1 MSKSL
6 VDQINSLN
14 ATKKLI
20 ISLVVGIVAYLIFA
34 FYQKSLLTHLLFGWD
49 LFAICQLLLAWITF
63 YTTTPSGI
71 RNQARKQDDN
81 SVVIFFVILI
91 ATCTSV
97 LAVVLLLINK
107 STDTSDKALRLT
119 IALACM
125 LLSWFLVHTIF
136 TIRYA
141 HIYYADK
148 KKKENIEKGESSYA
162 GGLNFPDDQ
171 EPDFLDFAYFSFTAG
186 MTFQVSDVEV
196 SSKELRRL
204 TFLHSLIS
212 FGYNATIIA
221 ISVNIIG
228 GLSKN

>member
-1 MSKSL
+1 MPKSL
-6 VDQINSLN
+6 VDRINSLN
-14 ATKKLI
+14 ATKKLV
-20 ISLVVGIVAYLIFA
+20 ISLVIGIAAYFIFA
-34 FYQKSLLTHLLFGWD
+34 FYQRSPLTHLLFGWD
-49 LFAICQLLLAWITF
+49 LFAICQLLLAWVTF

-71 RNQARKQDDN
+71 RSQARKQDD
-81 SVVIFFVILI
+81 SGVVIFFVILV

-97 LAVVLLLINK
+97 LAVVLLLVSK
-107 STDTSDKALRLT
+107 STDPSYKALRLT

-125 LLSWFLVHTIF
+125 LFSWFLVHTIF

-148 KKKENIEKGESSYA
+148 KKKENDEQEESSYA

-171 EPDFLDFAYFSFTAG
+171 EPDFLDFAYYAFTAG

-196 SSKELRRL
+196 SSKKLRRI

-228 GLSKN
+228 GLSKS